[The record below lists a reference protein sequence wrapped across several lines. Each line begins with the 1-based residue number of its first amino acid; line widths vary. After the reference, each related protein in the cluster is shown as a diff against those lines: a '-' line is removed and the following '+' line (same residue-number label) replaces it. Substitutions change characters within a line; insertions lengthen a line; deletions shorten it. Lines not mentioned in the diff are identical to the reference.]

1 MSNQNIKPGEM
12 EDIVPEEVSAVD
24 TPAVIEAEFVV
35 LNKSETPEPESTEEI
50 LEVLEKAAPE
60 CEIEK
65 AIAVLKAGIASFSP
79 IQKAAIVDLALAV
92 APEESEVEKSSG
104 ECKKEAMPCD
114 GEDKKEPEEEEEV
127 KPGLSAQISKM
138 CDLMEKILEKQAVTA
153 SVEHPKEEIVR
164 KEASSAAERAFSQR
178 VEFLAGQVAQLT
190 SKLGRACGQD
200 T

>member
-24 TPAVIEAEFVV
+24 TPAVTEAEFVV

-50 LEVLEKAAPE
+50 LEVLEKTAPE

-65 AIAVLKAGIASFSP
+65 AIAVLKASIASFSP
-79 IQKAAIVDLALAV
+79 IQKSAIVDLALAV
-92 APEESEVEKSSG
+92 APEESEVEKGSG
-104 ECKKEAMPCD
+104 ECKKETMPC
-114 GEDKKEPEEEEEV
+114 EDKEEPEEEEEV
-127 KPGLSAQISKM
+127 KPGLGAQISKM
-138 CDLMEKILEKQAVTA
+138 CDLMEKILEKQATPA
-153 SVEHPKEEIVR
+153 PAEPPEEEIVR
-164 KEASSAAERAFSQR
+164 KEASAAERAFSQR

>member
-65 AIAVLKAGIASFSP
+65 AIAVLKSSIASFSP
-79 IQKAAIVDLALAV
+79 IQKSAIVDLAIAV
-92 APEESEVEKSSG
+92 APDESEVEKSSG
-104 ECKKEAMPCD
+104 ECKKETMPCD
-114 GEDKKEPEEEEEV
+114 GEDKEESEEEEEV

-138 CDLMEKILEKQAVTA
+138 CSLMEKILEKQATPA
-153 SVEHPKEEIVR
+153 PVEPPKEEVVR
-164 KEASSAAERAFSQR
+164 KEASAAERAFSQR